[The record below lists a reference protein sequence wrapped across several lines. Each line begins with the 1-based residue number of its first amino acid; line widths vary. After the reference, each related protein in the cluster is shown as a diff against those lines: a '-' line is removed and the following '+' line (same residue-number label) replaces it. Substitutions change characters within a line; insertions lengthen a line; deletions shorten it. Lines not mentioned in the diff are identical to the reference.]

1 MDLLSQLE
9 LAKQESN
16 SSDRLIHYQSI
27 IEEALRNKQEEVVK
41 EAASLILNHYKDVQ
55 MHDEVIAYAKQ
66 LIQRKY
72 IEDYPTLIKI
82 SDQWIQAAL
91 KSEDYLEMEEA
102 IAFKEQYLGHFP
114 KEQTMQAFYRAVAYE
129 GQKKYALAID
139 SLLLV
144 PDTLSN
150 ANLTSKYLKLTML
163 YVKIKNTEL
172 AKEAFQFALLYD
184 PQRRNEIFDLAR
196 CDLYASSGEYIDAL
210 HSFEAFFI
218 KTNQK
223 LRYLDRYID
232 INCELNR
239 FDEAL
244 RFAKEY
250 EPKMAQSF
258 SKNYR
263 IQFYEAI
270 VRLAKQIKDLDLLEH
285 AQHQLEQISV
295 RTIEQKSIDE
305 ALHLWAE
312 NKTLYDKERDI
323 ALEVFRLLSSVLP
336 HVRFDWI
343 ESIGSGFSIYH
354 FSKDRLYEKKI
365 SNNDFIQC
373 CVQMHGETLV
383 VHHNEYPTFHDYW
396 NEESI
401 LLESKYALVK
411 PIHYESGNIGFF
423 VAIADEETSYDLL
436 LSTFSRAK
444 SLFALKLHHHRVMKQ
459 LRTSKNQLMDIVTKQ
474 MILSIRITAGYV
486 FFETALSKD
495 ELGFS
500 TDIVSFETFQNR
512 FRMPNTVYLDEL
524 MHGKIS
530 KLILMDGK
538 NHLHFYQVYS
548 YSQEESIQL
557 YLIEQ
562 KAKEDLSVQTD
573 SIRRFTHIKALLSEA
588 KPPVSIM
595 LIYKGAF
602 SNLPFLF
609 QQQLQLR
616 FEEFIR
622 KAIGTYHSTSVPLFS
637 GFRAELVKSTD
648 KRVLTRMVRQ
658 IQEWWNDECLQNAP
672 TYSNQS
678 LQFAIIPLIKEK
690 NIDVLSEAI
699 EVLLLR
705 PWNDFFVFLDKDS
718 LETLARSNAQSTRV
732 EEWMKSNRLP
742 ISYQAFFEMNTK
754 RYSYYQ
760 LSIHDGLEKDEIL
773 PLTVKRYLLQ
783 EKLDQALW
791 KKALKEIE
799 LFYKQTKKDISFCI
813 PLSVESFSRS
823 TNSRLFVSEVKRKKI
838 PLDHLVLLFDLRDQE
853 INPIFIEECHY
864 AQEKGFRI
872 EFRVDSSISL
882 RYIHSFSMKSRFRVE
897 DEVSFS
903 FLKEHQYSL
912 TLPSPEWILTQ
923 QVEPSKGN
931 MYVVLKEEIHDSV
944 EHLITH
950 HISQMEKK

>member
-1 MDLLSQLE
+1 MDLISQLE
-9 LAKQESN
+9 LAKQESTAD
-16 SSDRLIHYQSI
+16 DRLIHYQSI
-27 IEEALRNKQEEVVK
+27 IEEALRNKQEQVVK
-41 EAASLILNHYKDVQ
+41 EAAYLILNHYKDAQ

-72 IEDYPTLIKI
+72 IEDYQTLIKI

-129 GQKKYALAID
+129 GQKKYSLAIE

-163 YVKIKNTEL
+163 YVKTKNTSL

-184 PQRRNEIFDLAR
+184 PQCKNEIFDLAR
-196 CDLYASSGEYIDAL
+196 CDLFASSGEYLDAL
-210 HSFEAFFI
+210 HSFEAFFV

-232 INCELNR
+232 INCELSR

-270 VRLAKQIKDLDLLEH
+270 IRLAKLIKDHDLLQH
-285 AQHQLEQISV
+285 AQHQFEQISL

-305 ALHLWAE
+305 VLHLWAE
-312 NKTLYDKERDI
+312 NKTIYEKERDI
-323 ALEVFRLLSSVLP
+323 ALDIFRLLSSFFP

-343 ESIGSGFSIYH
+343 ESIGSGFAVYH

-383 VHHNEYPTFHDYW
+383 VHHLDYPSLHDYW
-396 NEESI
+396 NEETI
-401 LLESKYALVK
+401 LLDSNYALIK

-423 VAIADEETSYDLL
+423 VAIANKDTVYDTL

-444 SLFALKLHHHRVMKQ
+444 SLFALKLHHHRIMKQ
-459 LRTSKNQLMDIVTKQ
+459 LRTSKNQLMDVLTKQ
-474 MILSIRITAGYV
+474 TILSIRISAGYV
-486 FFETALSKD
+486 FFETTLSRD
-495 ELGFS
+495 ELGFFA
-500 TDIVSFETFQNR
+500 DIVSFETFQSR
-512 FRMPNTVYLDEL
+512 FRMSNTVYLDEL
-524 MHGKIS
+524 MHGKIA
-530 KLILMDGK
+530 KLIMMDGK

-548 YSQEESIQL
+548 YTQEDSIHL

-562 KAKEDLSVQTD
+562 KAKEDYSVETD
-573 SIRRFTHIKALLSEA
+573 STRPFTHVKELLNEV
-588 KPPVSIM
+588 KPPISII

-602 SNLPFLF
+602 SHLPFLF

-622 KAIGTYHSTSVPLFS
+622 KAIGAYHSTSVTLFS
-637 GFRAELVKSTD
+637 GFRAEIVKSTD

-672 TYSNQS
+672 TYSNQT

-718 LETLARSNAQSTRV
+718 LETLARSSAQSTRV

-742 ISYQAFFEMNTK
+742 ISYQAFFETNTK
-754 RYSYYQ
+754 RYCYYQ
-760 LSIHDGLEKDEIL
+760 LSIHDGLEKEEIL
-773 PLTVKRYLLQ
+773 PITIKRYLLQ

-872 EFRVDSSISL
+872 EFKVDSSISL
-882 RYIHSFSMKSRFRVE
+882 RYIHSFSTKYRFRVE

-903 FLKEHQYSL
+903 FLKEHLYSL
-912 TLPSPEWILTQ
+912 TLPNPEWILTQ
-923 QVEPSKGN
+923 QVNTSKES
-931 MYVVLKEEIHDSV
+931 MYVILKEEIHDSV
-944 EHLITH
+944 EQLISYHL
-950 HISQMEKK
+950 SRMEKK